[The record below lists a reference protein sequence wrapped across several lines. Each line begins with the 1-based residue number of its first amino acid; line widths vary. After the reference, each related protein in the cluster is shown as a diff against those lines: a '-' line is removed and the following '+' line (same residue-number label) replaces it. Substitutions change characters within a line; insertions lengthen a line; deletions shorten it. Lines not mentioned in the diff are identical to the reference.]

1 MKAGRMT
8 RRIGRTPAE
17 QPVEP
22 AGEIV
27 PWRKDPVAG
36 YHAGGYLAH
45 QRKAYAKRTAGPE
58 HLSRHGS
65 AVHRPE
71 AQLFPAVCAGFA
83 CGLGTA
89 LSAVGTDPIVA
100 VLMRMY
106 GISNFSSHTTLSAIV
121 SPWGRDCTA
130 VHRFACLACGKIKR
144 ARLTKLIAGAI
155 DSEGSGAH
163 SPLPWAR
170 KDRRAACMAPA

>member
-1 MKAGRMT
+1 MKAGRM
-8 RRIGRTPAE
+8 RRWIGRTPAE

-71 AQLFPAVCAGFA
+71 AQLFPAVFAGFA

-89 LSAVGTDPIVA
+89 LSAVGTDLIVA

-106 GISNFSSHTTLSAIV
+106 GISNFSAHTALSAIV

-130 VHRFACLACGKIKR
+130 VHRFCLPRLWKDQACAAYQTNC
-144 ARLTKLIAGAI
+144 
-155 DSEGSGAH
+155 
-163 SPLPWAR
+163 
-170 KDRRAACMAPA
+170 RRHRF

>member
-1 MKAGRMT
+1 MKAGRMR

-106 GISNFSSHTTLSAIV
+106 GISNFSSHTALSAIV

-144 ARLTKLIAGAI
+144 ARLTGL
-155 DSEGSGAH
+155 
-163 SPLPWAR
+163 
-170 KDRRAACMAPA
+170 MQAP

>member
-1 MKAGRMT
+1 MKAGRMR

-27 PWRKDPVAG
+27 PWRKDPAAG

-65 AVHRPE
+65 AVHRHE
-71 AQLFPAVCAGFA
+71 AQLFPEVFA
-83 CGLGTA
+83 DFSCGLGTA
-89 LSAVGTDPIVA
+89 LSAVGTDPM

-106 GISNFSSHTTLSAIV
+106 GMSNFSFQTALGGIV
-121 SPWGRDCTA
+121 LPGVVIALLFTVLPAWLAERSS
-130 VHRFACLACGKIKR
+130 VHG
-144 ARLTKLIAGAI
+144 
-155 DSEGSGAH
+155 
-163 SPLPWAR
+163 LPN
-170 KDRRAACMAPA
+170 

>member
-1 MKAGRMT
+1 MKAGRM
-8 RRIGRTPAE
+8 RRWIGRTPAE

-27 PWRKDPVAG
+27 PWRKDPAAG

-45 QRKAYAKRTAGPE
+45 QRKSYAKRTAGPE
-58 HLSRHGS
+58 HLPRHGS

-71 AQLFPAVCAGFA
+71 AQLFPEVFADFA

-89 LSAVGTDPIVA
+89 LSAVGTDPM

-106 GISNFSSHTTLSAIV
+106 GMSNFSFQTALGGIV
-121 SPWGRDCTA
+121 LPGVVIALLFTVLPAWLAERSS
-130 VHRFACLACGKIKR
+130 VHG
-144 ARLTKLIAGAI
+144 
-155 DSEGSGAH
+155 
-163 SPLPWAR
+163 LPN
-170 KDRRAACMAPA
+170 

>member
-1 MKAGRMT
+1 MKAGRMR

-71 AQLFPAVCAGFA
+71 AQLFPAVFAGFA

-106 GISNFSSHTTLSAIV
+106 GMSNFSFQTALGGIV
-121 SPWGRDCTA
+121 LPGGVIALLFT
-130 VHRFACLACGKIKR
+130 VFACLACGKIKR
-144 ARLTKLIAGAI
+144 ARLTEL
-155 DSEGSGAH
+155 
-163 SPLPWAR
+163 
-170 KDRRAACMAPA
+170 MQAP

>member
-1 MKAGRMT
+1 MKEGRMR

-71 AQLFPAVCAGFA
+71 AQLFPAVFCWFRSWAR
-83 CGLGTA
+83 TA
-89 LSAVGTDPIVA
+89 LSAVGTDPM

-106 GISNFSSHTTLSAIV
+106 GMITFSSQPALGGIV
-121 SPWGRDCTA
+121 LP
-130 VHRFACLACGKIKR
+130 
-144 ARLTKLIAGAI
+144 GA
-155 DSEGSGAH
+155 
-163 SPLPWAR
+163 
-170 KDRRAACMAPA
+170 